1 MSTEPNLT
9 YVTIKGNP
17 TDERPTEHQYA
28 GLLNELAGK
37 LQYVKHHTM
46 GDGWH
51 YVPKVPID
59 IIKTDRYWFVGLSTS
74 EVAILVH
81 VKQVCDLLGLDY
93 LSLQKEAYE
102 DQDPYGVKESD
113 YEMVTRPA
121 TVADWQ
127 TICDDLTD
135 VNYHSLCSVFEEKVK
150 EKLDATTSNPTT

>member
-1 MSTEPNLT
+1 MSNLT
-9 YVTIKGNP
+9 YIKHNGEP
-17 TDERPTEHQYA
+17 TLERPTIDQYKQ
-28 GLLNELAGK
+28 LLSELAGK
-37 LQYVKHHTM
+37 LKFVKHHTV

-59 IIKTDRYWFVGLSTS
+59 IIESDRYWFVGLSTS

-81 VKQVCDLLGLDY
+81 VKQVCDLLDLDY

-102 DQDPYGVKESD
+102 DQDPYEVKEND

-121 TVADWQ
+121 TVADWKI
-127 TICDDLTD
+127 ICDDLTD